1 MTEKGLLKEWQKRLA
16 LTDWRIALQ
25 TNCDPDEM
33 HVVDSA
39 GCVSWEESSKTAL
52 IQIVDPKYYG
62 KRVVPFDFEKTLVH
76 ELMHLKSCLF
86 YDNDDELRER
96 IVHQAIDDIA
106 RALVDA
112 KRLKPP
118 EGKEADENV

>member
-1 MTEKGLLKEWQKRLA
+1 MTNKGLLKEWQKRLA

-33 HVVDSA
+33 HVLDSA

-76 ELMHLKSCLF
+76 ELMHLKTCLF
-86 YDNDDELRER
+86 YDDKDELRER
-96 IVHQAIDDIA
+96 IVHMFLDEIS

-112 KRLKPP
+112 KREVPP
-118 EGKEADENV
+118 VVKEDDDNV

>member
-1 MTEKGLLKEWQKRLA
+1 MNNKALMKEWQKRLA

-25 TNCDPDEM
+25 TDCEPDEM
-33 HVVDSA
+33 GVAESA

-52 IQIVDPKYYG
+52 IQIIDPKYYG

-76 ELMHLKSCLF
+76 ELMHLKTCLF
-86 YDNDDELRER
+86 YDHSDELRER
-96 IVHQAIDDIA
+96 VVHQAIDDLA

-112 KRLKPP
+112 KRLVP
-118 EGKEADENV
+118 KEDNENV